1 MFCIYHLKSKT
12 ARPKLPH
19 HSAPPCYHT
28 CWDRSLSQY
37 LPHLPLK
44 LTFCPTCHESWPSA
58 PPATEA
64 DLGKWPVSLPHLHVT
79 WLLGNMQHGP
89 STLKLVPSLGCLQPI
104 ASCLWPFLLCHLC
117 CLLHGSASVHPLYV
131 DCAGGPGTLFFSIH
145 PLSQVISMNHRLTFN
160 MTYTPMTLNVN
171 VQPWGTFL
179 GSIYMNRNLKL
190 LMESQN
196 EHFKADFFNC
206 GKIMLNWPF

>member
-1 MFCIYHLKSKT
+1 MLTLWKESYPHSMSTFQFGGNRNHWSLQDTNTHTYTHTHTLWKLKP
-12 ARPKLPH
+12 R
-19 HSAPPCYHT
+19 
-28 CWDRSLSQY
+28 
-37 LPHLPLK
+37 
-44 LTFCPTCHESWPSA
+44 
-58 PPATEA
+58 
-64 DLGKWPVSLPHLHVT
+64 
-79 WLLGNMQHGP
+79 P
-89 STLKLVPSLGCLQPI
+89 STLKLVPSLGCLQSI

-117 CLLHGSASVHPLYV
+117 CLLHGSSSVHPLYV

-160 MTYTPMTLNVN
+160 MTYTPMTLNEN

-196 EHFKADFFNC
+196 EHFKADFF
-206 GKIMLNWPF
+206 